1 MSSSTLE
8 SFKVETSDGV
18 KLQTR
23 VFKPKDEEARQ
34 NLVVVLVHPYSIMGG
49 CQGLLRGIACG
60 IAESGYRAVTFDM
73 RGAGKSSGRA
83 SLTGFSEIKDVVAV
97 CKWVCENLF
106 VHRILLVGS
115 SAGAPIAG
123 SSVDLIEQVVG
134 YVSLGYPFGLAA
146 SILFGR
152 HHNAILRSPKP
163 KLFVMG
169 TRDGFTSVK
178 QLQNKLKSAAGRV
191 ESHLVQG
198 ASHFEMEGLA
208 YDSQMVDIIL
218 HFLAS
223 L

>member
-1 MSSSTLE
+1 MS
-8 SFKVETSDGV
+8 F
-18 KLQTR
+18 
-23 VFKPKDEEARQ
+23 
-34 NLVVVLVHPYSIMGG
+34 
-49 CQGLLRGIACG
+49 
-60 IAESGYRAVTFDM
+60 
-73 RGAGKSSGRA
+73 
-83 SLTGFSEIKDVVAV
+83 
-97 CKWVCENLF
+97 
-106 VHRILLVGS
+106 
-115 SAGAPIAG
+115 AGAPIAG

-134 YVSLGYPFGLAA
+134 YVSLGYPFGLTS

-191 ESHLVQG
+191 ESHLIQG

-208 YDSQMVDIIL
+208 YDSQMVDLIL
-218 HFLAS
+218 RFLSS